1 MPYRANY
8 PATVAEV
15 LNDSIRFNAAAL
27 GAVREL
33 ARAKP
38 WRGSRAERV
47 EKLNRCLTALSAAYG
62 VARPEL
68 RDDCVGG
75 GDCYVPSQ
83 NLIRLSARLSVV
95 TFLHE
100 FAHARGFDERQAVRW
115 SVNLFRRCFPRSY
128 ARCRQERHMLVRAGS

>member
-15 LNDSIRFNAAAL
+15 LDDSIRFKPAAL
-27 GAVREL
+27 AAVRDL

-38 WRGSRAERV
+38 WRGTPDERLA
-47 EKLNRCLTALSAAYG
+47 KLRRCLLELSTAYG
-62 VARPEL
+62 IEPPRLTVGAI
-68 RDDCVGG
+68 DCFI
-75 GDCYVPSQ
+75 PAFQ
-83 NLIRLSARLSVV
+83 QIQLTARLSVV

-128 ARCRQERHMLVRAGS
+128 ARCRHVRHTLVRA